1 MALAPEELL
10 ARQREIRLLILDV
23 DGVLTDGSLFLGDG
37 GEQYKA
43 FNSRDGHGIRMAQQ
57 GGLEVAV
64 LTGRNSEVVTHRM
77 RDLGVRHLLQGRRD
91 KREALTELLA
101 QTGFTAAHSA
111 FVGDDILDLPA
122 MRQVALGV
130 AVADAHPLVLEH
142 ADWHTLAP
150 GGRGAVR
157 EVCEALLAAQ
167 GRLETIFRAYLEP

>member
-1 MALAPEELL
+1 MALAPEALL
-10 ARQREIRLLILDV
+10 ERQRQIRLLILDV

-43 FNSRDGHGIRMAQQ
+43 FSSRDGHGIRMAQQ

-64 LTGRNSEVVTHRM
+64 LTGRNSGVVTHRM

-101 QTGFTAAHSA
+101 QTGFAPEHSA

-122 MRQVALGV
+122 MRQVGLGV

-142 ADWHTLAP
+142 ADWCTRAR

-167 GRLETIFRAYLEP
+167 GRLEAIFHAYLAP